1 MPAKLYRVNLT
12 EDEREQLLGITR
24 RGQSSGRKVKRSL
37 ILCKAD
43 EGLTDQQVAEALMVG
58 PSTVGRVRQRF
69 VEGGLERALN
79 DLPRPGQRRKLDG
92 KQEAHLVAV
101 ACSARAHQMD
111 AAIAC
116 RPSGEA
122 GVDRLHLPGDG
133 QAGAEKNELKPWRK
147 KEWCIPKVSAEFVA
161 CMEDVLDLYAEPYDS
176 KRPVVCF
183 DETSKQLVAEK
194 RAPIPAK
201 AGRQERFD
209 YEYQRNGTRN
219 LFMTCEPLA
228 GWRHVAVTGR
238 RTMEDFAH
246 QMRWLSDAYPEAEK
260 VRVVLDNLNT
270 HRPASLYEAF
280 EPKEA
285 RRVIQRLEF
294 HYTPKH
300 GSWLN
305 MAEIEFSVFSN
316 QCLNRR
322 IEDEE
327 SLKREIAA
335 LETERNQAGATI
347 NWRFSTND
355 ARNKLRR
362 IYPAV
367 SD

>member
-1 MPAKLYRVNLT
+1 M
-12 EDEREQLLGITR
+12 
-24 RGQSSGRKVKRSL
+24 
-37 ILCKAD
+37 
-43 EGLTDQQVAEALMVG
+43 
-58 PSTVGRVRQRF
+58 
-69 VEGGLERALN
+69 
-79 DLPRPGQRRKLDG
+79 
-92 KQEAHLVAV
+92 
-101 ACSARAHQMD
+101 
-111 AAIAC
+111 
-116 RPSGEA
+116 
-122 GVDRLHLPGDG
+122 
-133 QAGAEKNELKPWRK
+133 
-147 KEWCIPKVSAEFVA
+147 SAEFVA

-183 DETSKQLVAEK
+183 DETSRQLVAEK
-194 RAPIPAK
+194 RSPIPAK
-201 AGRQERFD
+201 AGRRERFD

-228 GWRHVAVTGR
+228 GWRHMAVTER
-238 RTMEDFAH
+238 RTMADFAH
-246 QMRWLSDAYPEAEK
+246 QMRWLADAAYPEAEK
-260 VRVVLDNLNT
+260 IRVALDNLNT
-270 HRPASLYEAF
+270 HKPASLYETLA
-280 EPKEA
+280 PKEA

-335 LETERNQAGATI
+335 LETERNQAAATI

-355 ARNKLRR
+355 ACNKLRR
-362 IYPAV
+362 IYPSV

>member
-1 MPAKLYRVNLT
+1 M
-12 EDEREQLLGITR
+12 
-24 RGQSSGRKVKRSL
+24 
-37 ILCKAD
+37 
-43 EGLTDQQVAEALMVG
+43 
-58 PSTVGRVRQRF
+58 
-69 VEGGLERALN
+69 
-79 DLPRPGQRRKLDG
+79 
-92 KQEAHLVAV
+92 
-101 ACSARAHQMD
+101 
-111 AAIAC
+111 
-116 RPSGEA
+116 
-122 GVDRLHLPGDG
+122 
-133 QAGAEKNELKPWRK
+133 
-147 KEWCIPKVSAEFVA
+147 SAEFVA
-161 CMEDVLDLYAEPYDS
+161 CMEDVLDLYSEPYDS

-194 RAPIPAK
+194 QSPIPAK
-201 AGRQERFD
+201 AGRREWFD

-228 GWRHVAVTGR
+228 GWRHVAVTER

-246 QMRWLSDAYPEAEK
+246 QMRWLADAAYPEAEK

-270 HRPASLYEAF
+270 HKPASLYETF

-305 MAEIEFSVFSN
+305 MAEIEFGVFSN

-327 SLKREIAA
+327 TLKREIAA
-335 LETERNQAGATI
+335 LETERNQAAATI

-355 ARNKLRR
+355 ARDKLRR
-362 IYPAV
+362 IYPSV